1 MRLDVILRIASKILI
16 PFMLVFALYVH
27 FHGDFSAG
35 GGFQAGVIV
44 AAAVIF
50 HALVFGL
57 YPTQKIVPPRLAELM
72 MPLGV
77 FIFAGVGVISLMLG
91 ENFLGYDVLAHN
103 DHPGEPNYHGQERG
117 VLWGGSRCSDHRGGY
132 HDFYFL
138 CLCRTGAHLSL
149 IHI

>member
-1 MRLDVILRIASKILI
+1 MRLDVILRIVSKILI
-16 PFMLVFALYVH
+16 PFMLIFALYVH

-57 YPTQKIVPPRLAELM
+57 YPTQKIVPPRFAELM
-72 MPLGV
+72 MPAGV

-91 ENFLGYDVLAHN
+91 ENYLDYDVLAHN
-103 DHPGEPNYHGQERG
+103 HYPDKPNYHAQERG
-117 VLWGGSRCSDHRGGY
+117 VLWVEVGVLTTVAGTMISIFYAFAGRG
-132 HDFYFL
+132 
-138 CLCRTGAHLSL
+138 RS
-149 IHI
+149 